1 VPDQFV
7 AAAASI
13 PATQLS
19 DKESA
24 VPNYLFSYRVPAGY
38 VRGGPEVTH
47 AWRAWFEEMSTQLI
61 DAGKPISESTALGHC
76 GADARPGGYS
86 VVGADSLED
95 ALTLAKGCPSLA
107 DGGGVEVGELA
118 PFSL

>member
-1 VPDQFV
+1 V
-7 AAAASI
+7 A
-13 PATQLS
+13 
-19 DKESA
+19 
-24 VPNYLFSYRVPAGY
+24 NYLFSYRVPASY

-47 AWRAWFEEMSTQLI
+47 AWRAWFEEMSTQLV

-76 GADARPGGYS
+76 GPDTRPGGYS
-86 VVGADSLED
+86 IVSADSLED

-107 DGGGVEVGELA
+107 DGAGVEVGELA